1 MSEVWLISAPG
12 ENTPQKTWDTLNRA
26 TSAENLSANY
36 KFNIPEL
43 RVRELRVTQAHLR
56 IHMMMCA
63 YRDTLTHMHTH
74 IHAHARTHTHT
85 HN

>member
-43 RVRELRVTQAHLR
+43 RVSEV
-56 IHMMMCA
+56 
-63 YRDTLTHMHTH
+63 
-74 IHAHARTHTHT
+74 
-85 HN
+85 

>member
-1 MSEVWLISAPG
+1 MYCNIVCCCILLWFLFASFFQIIRFTMSEVWLISAPG

-43 RVRELRVTQAHLR
+43 RVRE
-56 IHMMMCA
+56 
-63 YRDTLTHMHTH
+63 D
-74 IHAHARTHTHT
+74 
-85 HN
+85 